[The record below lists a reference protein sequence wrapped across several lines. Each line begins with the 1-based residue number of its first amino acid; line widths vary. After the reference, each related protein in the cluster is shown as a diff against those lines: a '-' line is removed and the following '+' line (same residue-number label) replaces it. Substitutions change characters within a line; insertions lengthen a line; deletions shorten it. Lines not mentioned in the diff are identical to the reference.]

1 MPMLTK
7 FIFNASAFA
16 IKIFVV
22 KVVAHDSEIINSLL
36 QFAASN
42 LKRPDIHKLLFEVL
56 NV

>member
-1 MPMLTK
+1 MLTK
-7 FIFNASAFA
+7 FVFNASAFA